1 MNTLQQLAEIVSTLP
16 ENLATEVLDFARF
29 LQARRQHELG
39 EASETKPEGGDE
51 PSYEQAKARALAMM
65 TTGFDLGG
73 QGIGDR
79 DALHER

>member
-51 PSYEQAKARALAMM
+51 QAKARALAMM